1 LSIARQ
7 STIWQKAQTK
17 GMTKMTRPFDLILSG
32 ATGFVGQQAIAYL
45 AEHGGKNLRW
55 AVAARSASKLKSSLE
70 EVGQPSIAMIVA
82 DAQDEAALSHLA
94 AQTRV
99 VLSCAGPY
107 ALYGSKLVAEC
118 VAHQTHYADITGET
132 PWIAQMIAKHHA
144 QAAREGT
151 RIVPSCGFD
160 SVPSDLGAHLMQR
173 EMIKRHGE
181 PCTHIKAAFTLSGG
195 GLNGG
200 TLASM
205 LNMIETDQLS
215 SVQDLFLL
223 NPEGTRPQDTSPHRD
238 PVGSHRDPD
247 FKGWLGLFFMGPI
260 NTRVVRR
267 SSALRGQELVYQ
279 EYMRYGSSALAGAAA
294 AGLGIGSKV
303 QSSLMAISPLRK
315 LTLAAL
321 PLIPKRFLPQPGQ
334 GPSIANMDRGFFKI
348 ELIATS
354 GSGKKLRGIISD
366 ALDAGNR
373 ATVKMMCESALALA
387 LNEKK
392 LPKAAGVITPSV
404 AFGDVLEKR
413 LLAAGMRVEV
423 TECA

>member
-1 LSIARQ
+1 MP
-7 STIWQKAQTK
+7 K
-17 GMTKMTRPFDLILSG
+17 PYDLILYG

-45 AEHGGKNLRW
+45 ANQPAKLRW
-55 AVAARSASKLKSSLE
+55 AIAGRSEAKLLASREAAGAPD
-70 EVGQPSIAMIVA
+70 VPIIVA
-82 DAQDEAALSHLA
+82 DAQDDAALARLA
-94 AQTRV
+94 EQTRV

-107 ALYGSKLVAEC
+107 ALYGSKMVAAC
-118 VAHQTHYADITGET
+118 VKAKTHYCDITGET
-132 PWIAQMIAKHHA
+132 PWIRQMIDAHHE
-144 QAAREGT
+144 QASKDGT

-160 SVPSDLGAHLMQR
+160 SVPSDLGAYLLQR
-173 EMIKRHGE
+173 EMLTRHGE

-205 LNMIETDQLS
+205 LNMMETGQLGA
-215 SVQDLFLL
+215 VQDLFLL
-223 NPEGTRPQDTSPHRD
+223 NPEGTRPKDSSAHRD
-238 PVGSHRDPD
+238 PVASHRDAD

-267 SSALRGQELVYQ
+267 SAALRGQSLVYQ

-303 QSSLMAISPLRK
+303 QSSLMAISPIRK

-321 PLIPKRFLPQPGQ
+321 PLLPKRWLPKPGQ
-334 GPSIANMDRGFFKI
+334 GPSVANMDRGFFKI
-348 ELIATS
+348 ELIGTS
-354 GSGKKLRGIISD
+354 ASGKKLRGVISD
-366 ALDAGNR
+366 QLDAGNR

-387 LNEKK
+387 LDEKK
-392 LPKAAGVITPSV
+392 LPAAFGVITPSV

-413 LLAAGMRVEV
+413 LLAAGMRVEIS
-423 TECA
+423 EHS

>member
-1 LSIARQ
+1 MPKLY
-7 STIWQKAQTK
+7 
-17 GMTKMTRPFDLILSG
+17 DLILYG

-45 AEHGGKNLRW
+45 AEHGGTQLRW
-55 AVAARSASKLKSSLE
+55 AIAGRSQDKLASSASAA
-70 EVGQPSIAMIVA
+70 GQPDIPMIVA
-82 DAQDEAALSHLA
+82 DAQDHVALARLA

-107 ALYGSKLVAEC
+107 ALYGSKLVAAC
-118 VAHQTHYADITGET
+118 VAHQTHYCDITGET
-132 PWIAQMIAKHHA
+132 PWIRQMIDLHHDTA
-144 QAAREGT
+144 LTQGT
-151 RIVPSCGFD
+151 RIVPGCGFD
-160 SVPSDLGAHLMQR
+160 SVPSDLGVYLMQR
-173 EMIKRHGE
+173 EMLARHGE

-215 SVQDLFLL
+215 QVQDLFLL
-223 NPEGTRPQDTSPHRD
+223 NPEGTRPRDTYPHRD
-238 PVGSHRDPD
+238 PIGSHRDPD

-267 SSALRGQELVYQ
+267 SSALRGQDLIYQ

-294 AGLGIGSKV
+294 ATLGIGSKV
-303 QSSLMAISPLRK
+303 QSTLMAISPLRK

-321 PLIPKRFLPQPGQ
+321 PLLPQRFLPQPGQ
-334 GPSIANMDRGFFKI
+334 GPSVENMDRGFFKI
-348 ELIATS
+348 ELIGTS
-354 GSGKKLRGIISD
+354 STDKKLRGILSD
-366 ALDAGNR
+366 SLDAGNR

-387 LNEKK
+387 LDEKK

-404 AFGDVLEKR
+404 ALGNVLEQR
-413 LLAAGMRVEV
+413 LLSAQMRVEISV
-423 TECA
+423 VSQ